1 MAQTLNFSINVDQ
14 SQIPAAISQLQS
26 GINNQLQAGA
36 LQLGTMASGLSA
48 TMSGLNVMGA
58 NPAMMGFAHSMAPG
72 QVGYALGR
80 APFVDRTAPMLA
92 FMAQAGDAVKARASA
107 IVASMDPS
115 KIAPTISNDSRWGG
129 AGRAVGAG
137 VISLGTSILGG
148 AIGTVFGGGAGGMLG
163 YGAGM
168 WAGDKINSITG
179 LNRAPVMDMAKLEKL
194 TVERRGYA
202 DIAATFMELGP
213 RKYLPKMGEAA
224 DVESNI
230 AFAKSL
236 SDAFIRQ
243 ENFSLVARAAGK
255 NPAYQLELMA
265 SLSAVDPSG
274 YRKYVA
280 PLHQYAGTN
289 AGAAPENLLNK
300 AVSYASNAEILAQA
314 RGFSS
319 VTSKEYA
326 TAAVAAM
333 SSLSIDAYKGPNLFQ
348 RMGAAFGTQLRLGKQ
363 FGSDFVNSI
372 RGRFQRDLGLGPEE
386 RSWVGG
392 TEGIA
397 KQYSA
402 VALSEIGT
410 FGSGTSVMYAAQFNA
425 ARSGWKMAGNI
436 YDATSQAAAL
446 LTDPRQAIKFR
457 LNYKDIVRSG
467 GATDAVYRKNML
479 MQAQA
484 VMQQAGGYIE
494 NEYDA
499 LTLMFN
505 EQGMDMEQAKAQ
517 AGVIVGAGRTLITR
531 GSGGGKIRI
540 TDRVK
545 SKAVL
550 DRYVN
555 ILQGEAFG
563 LTESQARA
571 AISEQIWDEKLFPYG
586 IGEITNADLA
596 AAKAGSNPELVKK
609 LKALGFTD
617 KNIMDFTSGAELA
630 DSYINRQM
638 SLSRYQSGRLISSIG
653 RGGVE
658 AITGLAGKVSAGT
671 YAEVQQISREMA
683 KLKSAGKE
691 GEFMDKMTSLTARL
705 AEEGIK
711 GDKLKSLVNILETGE
726 LDIGYDA
733 AKELSKQKKN
743 LSYSGES
750 GKGKPGEYDM
760 DEVGNE
766 LLSATKAMTE
776 GMQKLIELQKRS
788 R

>member
-14 SQIPAAISQLQS
+14 SQIPTAISQLQS

-72 QVGYALGR
+72 QVSYALGR

-107 IVASMDPS
+107 IVSSMDPS

-129 AGRAVGAG
+129 VARAAGAG
-137 VISLGTSILGG
+137 VISLGTSLLGG
-148 AIGTVFGGGAGGMLG
+148 AIGSLVSPGAGSMLG

-179 LNRAPVMDMAKLEKL
+179 LNRAPMMDPAKLEKL

-202 DIAATFMELGP
+202 DIAATFMALGP
-213 RKYLPKMGEAA
+213 RKYLPKMGETL

-230 AFAKSL
+230 AFAKSV

-243 ENFSLVARAAGK
+243 QDFSMVARAAGK
-255 NPAYQLELMA
+255 NPAYLAELMS
-265 SLSAVDPSG
+265 SLSSVDPSG

-280 PLHQYAGTN
+280 PLHQYAGTS
-289 AGAAPENLLNK
+289 AGVAPENLLSK
-300 AVSYASNAEILAQA
+300 AVSYTSNKEILAQA

-372 RGRFQRDLGLGPEE
+372 RGRFQRDLGLGTEE
-386 RSWVGG
+386 RKWVGG

-410 FGSGTSVMYAAQFNA
+410 FGSSTSVMYAAQYRA
-425 ARSGWKMAGNI
+425 AQTGGKMASNM
-436 YDATSQAAAL
+436 YDATTQAAGL

-457 LNYKDIVRSG
+457 LNYKDIVKSG
-467 GATDAVYRKNML
+467 GATDAVYRKNMI

-484 VMQQAGGYIE
+484 VMQQSGGIFD
-494 NEYDA
+494 NESDV
-499 LTLMFN
+499 LRLMFE
-505 EQGMDMEQAKAQ
+505 EQGMNSEQAKVQ
-517 AGVIVGAGRTLITR
+517 AGVILGTGKTLITR

-555 ILQGEAFG
+555 ILQGKSFG
-563 LTESQARA
+563 LTESQARSA
-571 AISEQIWDEKLFPYG
+571 LSERIWDEKLFPYG
-586 IGEITNADLA
+586 IGDISDADLA

-609 LKALGFTD
+609 LKAVGFTD
-617 KNIMDFTSGAELA
+617 KEIMKYSSGSQLA
-630 DSYINRQM
+630 GDVIGRQM
-638 SLSRYQSGRLISSIG
+638 SRTHYQSGKLIAQHG
-653 RGGVE
+653 RGGVD
-658 AITGLAGKVSAGT
+658 AITGFAGKVSAET
-671 YAEVQQISREMA
+671 YAVAQQMSKDMA
-683 KLKSAGKE
+683 KLKEAGKE
-691 GEFMDKMTSLTARL
+691 GEYMDKMTTLTAML
-705 AEEGIK
+705 AKEGITGKK
-711 GDKLKSLVNILETGE
+711 GIALVGLLGAGE
-726 LDIGYDA
+726 LDLGYEA
-733 AKELSKQKKN
+733 AKELAKNKKN

-750 GKGKPGEYDM
+750 GKGKPGQYDM
-760 DEVGNE
+760 DEVGND
-766 LLSATKAMTE
+766 LLAATKAMTE
-776 GMQKLIELQKRS
+776 GMQKLIDLQKRNK
-788 R
+788 

>member
-58 NPAMMGFAHSMAPG
+58 NPAMMGFAHSIAPG

-129 AGRAVGAG
+129 VGRAVGAG

-148 AIGTVFGGGAGGMLG
+148 AIGTAFGGGAGGMLG

-168 WAGDKINSITG
+168 WAGDKINSIAG

-202 DIAATFMELGP
+202 DIAATFMALGP
-213 RKYLPKMGEAA
+213 RKYLPKMGETL

-230 AFAKSL
+230 AFAKSV

-243 ENFSLVARAAGK
+243 QNFSMVARAAGK
-255 NPAYQLELMA
+255 NPTYLAELMS

-280 PLHQYAGTN
+280 PLHQYAGTS
-289 AGAAPENLLNK
+289 AGAAPENLT
-300 AVSYASNAEILAQA
+300 NAAAGYMQSREFAAQA
-314 RGFSS
+314 AGYTS
-319 VTSKEYA
+319 VTSRDYMQN
-326 TAAVAAM
+326 VAAM
-333 SSLSIDAYKGPNLFQ
+333 RSGALTISEYKGPNLFQ

-386 RSWVGG
+386 RKWLGG

-425 ARSGWKMAGNI
+425 ARSGGQMAGNI

-467 GATDAVYRKNML
+467 GATDAIYRKNML

-531 GSGGGKIRI
+531 GSGGGKIRL
-540 TDRVK
+540 TDRIK
-545 SKAVL
+545 DKKVL
-550 DRYVN
+550 DTY
-555 ILQGEAFG
+555 IKQLIASGYSPDA
-563 LTESQARA
+563 ARA
-571 AISEQIWDEKLFPYG
+571 AVGEQIWDPKFFPY
-586 IGEITNADLA
+586 D
-596 AAKAGSNPELVKK
+596 
-609 LKALGFTD
+609 LGFTD
-617 KNIMDFTSGAELA
+617 AKLALYRSGQDKDMDGKLAALGIDKNEIMNANSAQAANEIIRSKQLESSIVSGGKLIG
-630 DSYINRQM
+630 S
-638 SLSRYQSGRLISSIG
+638 SGRV
-653 RGGVE
+653 GVE

-683 KLKSAGKE
+683 KLKSDRDDKG
-691 GEFMDKMTSLTARL
+691 FRDKMTSLTARL

-711 GDKLKSLVNILETGE
+711 GDKLESLVGVLGVGE

-766 LLSATKAMTE
+766 LLSATKAVAE